1 MPEQVDKEHAGGGAG
16 LADGL
21 GLPMLL
27 ELYEQEVVAQLRL
40 GDGGRIAAQV
50 LVNQPDLSVIGV
62 PGAVGVVAQREV
74 IGELGHGRVGMLVID
89 RVGEVP
95 RGGPDGRQGLGG
107 PSVCGG
113 GGLLVVGL

>member
-1 MPEQVDKEHAGGGAG
+1 MLAAAQG

-21 GLPMLL
+21 GIPVLL
-27 ELYEQEVVAQLRL
+27 ELYKQEVVAQLGL
-40 GDGGRIAAQV
+40 GDGGRIATQV

-62 PGAVGVVAQREV
+62 PGAIGVVAQGEM

-95 RGGPDGRQGLGG
+95 GGGPDGRQGLGG

-113 GGLLVVGL
+113 RGLLVVVCS

>member
-1 MPEQVDKEHAGGGAG
+1 
-16 LADGL
+16 
-21 GLPMLL
+21 MLL

-50 LVNQPDLSVIGV
+50 LVNEPDLSVIGV

-74 IGELGHGRVGMLVID
+74 IGELGHGRVGMLVIH

-113 GGLLVVGL
+113 GGLLVAVCS